1 LLRAAAFLTGSIV
14 TFDERT
20 RSRRGRTEPAG
31 LDIVR
36 RHNLSTVLRRIH
48 VSGQASRS
56 DLAAYT
62 GLNRSTVGALVS
74 DLVARDLVR
83 ERPGAG
89 GVPGR
94 PSPVVESNPEGISV
108 LALEV
113 FADSL
118 AAARIGIGG
127 RVLARIRIDRPRQAT
142 SPESTVRTLAAIARQ
157 LLEPDNGTRS
167 GPILAVGIAV
177 AGVVRSDDGVVV
189 VGPNLAWRDV
199 PLARLVA
206 TALEID
212 APVLVGNDADLAAL
226 AEHVRGAGIGSDDF
240 ICLWG
245 EVGVGAGIIA
255 GGRPLTG
262 VSGFAG
268 EVGHLPLN
276 PAGLLCHCGSSGCW
290 ETEIG
295 EDALLR
301 QAGEIAPGGGRPA
314 VEAVLDAASRGDPLA
329 LQALE
334 SVGRWTGIGIAAL
347 ANAFNPG
354 RVVLG
359 GLFAITDP
367 FTRPAMEQALAAH
380 LMSTTYEVLDIVLAR
395 LGIDGPL
402 LGAAEL
408 ALDRALADPATV
420 PYARGSTW
428 PTRGSRPTESKEVTL
443 GTA

>member
-1 LLRAAAFLTGSIV
+1 MAFDGQ
-14 TFDERT
+14 T
-20 RSRRGRTEPAG
+20 RSRRDGVARAG

-48 VSGQASRS
+48 TGGQASRS

-62 GLNRSTVGALVS
+62 GLNRSTVGALVG

-83 ERPGAG
+83 ERPGTG
-89 GVPGR
+89 GAPGR
-94 PSPVVESNPEGISV
+94 PSPVVESNPDGISV

-157 LLEPDNGTRS
+157 LLEPDDGGRS
-167 GPILAVGIAV
+167 GPILAIGIAV
-177 AGVVRSDDGVVV
+177 AGVVRHGDGLIV

-206 TALEID
+206 SSLDLD

-226 AEHVRGAGIGSDDF
+226 AEHVRGAGVGSDDF

-245 EVGVGAGIIA
+245 EVGVGAGVIA

-276 PAGLLCHCGSSGCW
+276 PTGVPCHCGSSGCW

-301 QAGEIAPGGGRPA
+301 QAGVLTPGGGRPA
-314 VEAVLDAASRGDPLA
+314 VDAVLDAASRGDPLA
-329 LQALE
+329 RQALD

-347 ANAFNPG
+347 ANAFNPE
-354 RVVLG
+354 RIALG
-359 GLFAITDP
+359 GLFSIIDP
-367 FTRPAMEQALAAH
+367 FTRSAMERAFAAH
-380 LMSTTYEVLDIVLAR
+380 AMPATRGVLEVVTAR

-408 ALDRALADPATV
+408 ALDHALADPASV
-420 PYARGSTW
+420 PYANRSTW
-428 PTRGSRPTESKEVTL
+428 PTGESRSNEGKHEPKHEPKEVTL
-443 GTA
+443 GTPPR